1 MSELPL
7 VSVLIPMYN
16 VERFVESA
24 LESIQKQSYPNLE
37 IICVND
43 GSDDAT
49 ALIVERRAKLDRRI
63 KLHNHEHNRG
73 IVYACNKLIEL
84 AHGKYLARMDADD
97 ISRLDRIEKQVRYM
111 ELNPDIVAS
120 GGANE
125 SLDERGVFD
134 IARPHADHEVLEFRQ
149 LRGVPICHPA
159 AIIRRS
165 VLLSNNIKYNEKF
178 LYGSEDY
185 NLWFD
190 LSQVGRL
197 GNLPDVLLA
206 YRYHAA
212 QTTVKYKEQIKRNN
226 VGIRA
231 NIYKFLCEKYT
242 LNPASD
248 NPKEWRRKIPRDHD
262 AIWPFLWYTIT
273 QKTNLTKLKK
283 LKLVLF
289 THLRLTAKPKLIYYI
304 FKDSFRRRS
313 SARQ

>member
-1 MSELPL
+1 
-7 VSVLIPMYN
+7 MYN

-49 ALIVERRAKLDRRI
+49 AFIVERRAKLDRRI

-97 ISRLDRIEKQVRYM
+97 ISRLDRIKKQVRYM

-120 GGANE
+120 SGAIE
-125 SLDERGVFD
+125 LFDERGVFD
-134 IARPHADHEVLEFRQ
+134 IFRRNADHKVLEFRQ
-149 LRGVPICHPA
+149 LRGIPIGHGA
-159 AIIRRS
+159 AIIHRS
-165 VLLSNNIKYNEKF
+165 VLLSNNIRYNEKF
-178 LYGSEDY
+178 YSSEDY
-185 NLWFD
+185 NLFFN

-206 YRYHAA
+206 YRRHAA
-212 QTTVKYKEQIKRNN
+212 QTSVKYKEQTKRND
-226 VGIRA
+226 VEIRA
-231 NIYKFLCEKYT
+231 NIYKFLCEKYA

-273 QKTNLTKLKK
+273 HNTNLTKLKK
-283 LKLVLF
+283 LRLVLF
-289 THLRLTAKPKLIYYI
+289 THLRLTAKPRLIFYI